1 MESNESTTEKETT
14 VSASMEAGMFGVQ
27 ATISGENRDLY
38 SETKSQEKKR
48 DEGKIINYE
57 LPPGEAIYI
66 WQKELVAN
74 WSDGAMYSMGSV
86 RTQSTSKNV
95 LPVD

>member
-74 WSDGAMYSMGSV
+74 WSDVQLVPVAR
-86 RTQSTSKNV
+86 RT
-95 LPVD
+95 